1 MEKHRPQEDSVPLLS
16 IVNHDEFPR
25 RKKRDQREE
34 GESARRHGNGT
45 HGTHGLMFRVPLFR
59 PAAAAVSCSIWNDSK
74 VQSLVGV
81 GRQRTQPE
89 ESQPES
95 EATASERASRT
106 CVPHVSARARDGRR
120 ERGWTACVDGPEA
133 NPRCAERSRA
143 STDSVRRATER
154 REFSEALER
163 VCDARARPRTC
174 HTGDL
179 CERSRARSTWMY

>member
-1 MEKHRPQEDSVPLLS
+1 MWKSIEETKKTPFLFFLS
-16 IVNHDEFPR
+16 WIMMNFHDARSEIR
-25 RKKRDQREE
+25 EREE

-95 EATASERASRT
+95 EATAKRASRT
-106 CVPHVSARARDGRR
+106 CVPHVSARAGR
-120 ERGWTACVDGPEA
+120 TA
-133 NPRCAERSRA
+133 
-143 STDSVRRATER
+143 
-154 REFSEALER
+154 
-163 VCDARARPRTC
+163 
-174 HTGDL
+174 
-179 CERSRARSTWMY
+179 